1 MAYNM
6 MSPEV
11 RTIEVDYSDYVSSV
25 SSSIIGMVGC
35 AKRGPLVPTLVTS
48 QEQFIKL
55 FGTPSI
61 KEYGAYSA
69 LQALTQAS
77 SLYYQRVIHRSPAAA
92 AGTSGTDKYLFTMR
106 ESGSK
111 YNGYKVVIT
120 TSSDQ
125 INISIEDTEN
135 KALETFNNLVDSAS
149 DPKSV
154 MSVINNQSKLVSVAM
169 TDSGTITTKELEFS
183 GGEDGASYGTAG
195 KSTLP
200 FTIRT
205 KYYDSTLNQ
214 CIVKFTDPDLA
225 GYFDMEILSA
235 NRAII
240 LEKIQNLT
248 LDPDDE
254 RYADTLVAN
263 TSDNVLVTYNK
274 DYDKSQTPQLSSVEY
289 VITGGNDGIDNV
301 DTNDII
307 GTTNTGLQAFS
318 NPEVIDI
325 NILCAPGWYQ
335 ANVTNAGTKICEDR
349 GDSIYIFDTPFGLS
363 AQRANDWVN
372 GSGEFKAD
380 HSAFDSSYSAAYWPW
395 IQVSDSYTH
404 KDIWLPPAGF
414 IAAVYAYND
423 NTAQLWY
430 APAGLNRGM
439 ITNAKAVEYL
449 ATKGERDIIY
459 GNRNCVNPIINYKNL
474 GIVVWGQKTT
484 QRKSTALDRVN
495 VRRLLN
501 YLKKVIASST
511 NYFLFDPNDEYQWN
525 RWIDMVDPTLQN
537 VKQLRGV
544 IDYKVE
550 MAPTTSEIENNM
562 MPGTIRIK
570 PTKDAEY
577 IPISF
582 MISPQSAVFNE
593 EINR

>member
-1 MAYNM
+1 M

-11 RTIEVDYSDYVSSV
+11 KTIEVDYSDYVASV

-48 QEQFIKL
+48 QEQFVKL
-55 FGTPSI
+55 FGTPSV
-61 KEYGAYSA
+61 KEYGVYSA
-69 LQALTQAS
+69 LQALTHAS
-77 SLYYQRVIHRSPAAA
+77 SLYYQRVVHNSPAAV
-92 AGTSGTDKYLFTMR
+92 AGISGTDKYIFTAR

-111 YNGYKVVIT
+111 YNGYKIKIT
-120 TSSDQ
+120 TSDS
-125 INISIEDTEN
+125 IFNISISDAGGQSVEV
-135 KALETFNNLVDSAS
+135 FNNLVDSPS
-149 DPKSV
+149 DTKSI

-169 TDSGTITTKELEFS
+169 MDKGTITAKELVLA

-200 FTIRT
+200 FIIRT

-225 GYFDMEILSA
+225 GYFNMELLSA
-235 NRAII
+235 DRSTTI
-240 LEKIQNLT
+240 EKLQNLT
-248 LDPDDE
+248 LDPTDE
-254 RYADTLVAN
+254 RYADTLIAN
-263 TSDNVLVTYNK
+263 TSDYLSITYNK
-274 DYDKSQTPQLSSVEY
+274 DYDKEETENLSQVEY

-301 DTNDII
+301 DVNDII
-307 GTTNTGLQAFS
+307 GNVNTGLQAFS

-335 ANVTNAGTKICEDR
+335 SEVTNAGTKICQDR
-349 GDSIYIFDTPFGLS
+349 GDAIYIFDTPFGLT

-372 GSGEFKAD
+372 GTGEFTDD
-380 HSAFDSSYSAAYWPW
+380 HTAFDSSYSASYWPW
-395 IQVSDSYTH
+395 IQVADSYTH
-404 KDIWLPPAGF
+404 KDIWLPPTGF
-414 IAAVYAYND
+414 VTAVYAYND
-423 NTAQLWY
+423 NVAQLWY

-439 ITNAKAVEYL
+439 INTAKAVEYS

-459 GNRNCVNPIINYKNL
+459 GNRNCVNTIINYKNL
-474 GIVVWGQKTT
+474 GIVIWGQKTT

-501 YLKKVIASST
+501 YMKKIIASST
-511 NYFLFDPNDEYQWN
+511 NYFIFDPNDEYQWN
-525 RWIDMVDPTLQN
+525 RWIDMVDPILQN
-537 VKQLRGV
+537 IKQLRGV
-544 IDYKVE
+544 YDYKVE

-562 MPGTIRIK
+562 MPGTIKIK
-570 PTKDAEY
+570 PTKAAEY

-582 MISPQSAVFNE
+582 MISPQSAVFKEVNS
-593 EINR
+593 